1 MDSRTYI
8 RTVCD
13 KIFKDNFVC
22 LLLDK
27 IIKFYCTIFS
37 HPVKSLKF
45 DGNIPIK
52 THESASNPFS
62 QNVTTKQTL

>member
-22 LLLDK
+22 LLFAKLVT
-27 IIKFYCTIFS
+27 FYCEIFS

-45 DGNIPIK
+45 DGNLPIK
-52 THESASNPFS
+52 QNESASNPFS

>member
-1 MDSRTYI
+1 MDCRIYI
-8 RTVCD
+8 RTVFD

-22 LLLDK
+22 MMFDK

-45 DGNIPIK
+45 DGNLPNK
-52 THESASNPFS
+52 KYESASNPFS
-62 QNVTTKQTL
+62 QSVTTEQSL